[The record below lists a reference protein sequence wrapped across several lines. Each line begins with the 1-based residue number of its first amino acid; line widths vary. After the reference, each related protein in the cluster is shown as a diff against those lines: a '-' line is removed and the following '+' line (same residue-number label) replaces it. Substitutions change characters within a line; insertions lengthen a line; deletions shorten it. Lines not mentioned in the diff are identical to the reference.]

1 MKKLEDCGI
10 KLHSAFRGA
19 LEKMYGYT
27 SDARGIRHALREEP
41 TLDSDDARFMLV
53 SCSAFVNY
61 LKTKVNHIVPVM
73 RSSKVPMDR
82 EVMHYFYG

>member
-1 MKKLEDCGI
+1 ML
-10 KLHSAFRGA
+10 S
-19 LEKMYGYT
+19 YT
-27 SDARGIRHALREEP
+27 ARIEEHLKRCTATPVMHRGIRHALLQEP

-61 LKTKVNHIVPVM
+61 LKTKANHRSVM

-82 EVMHYFYG
+82 EVMHYSYG